1 MAPEEQRHSASEGP
15 PELPQDL
22 FRQAVEQSALAIS
35 ITDPQARIL
44 YANSAFKRVTGYE
57 TGDVA
62 GQKESILSYKVTPKL
77 VYETMWA
84 QLLRQRPWNGLLVNR
99 RKDGSRYLAELTIT
113 PVVGDEGKTSH
124 YLGMHRDV
132 TEMHR
137 LERQV
142 QNHKRRLESLVDA
155 AQVAIVMLDEQAG
168 GEDRVVLDNQE
179 YKKLIGDLGG
189 EPVRPILAAIRARL
203 GAGMDEARRKSKALS
218 LQEVYVDAPNGR
230 RRWFACSIA
239 WIDELD
245 GEAEAF
251 YEPRQHKYLLLTFQ
265 DITSLK
271 EQQEAIRINGLR
283 ALLAEQERIQSLREA
298 LSGAVFQLQGPFN
311 MLAAALRMLE
321 RKADAGQCDAG
332 DPVLASLREAMQSGS
347 DALETLRACIPV
359 QATEAVSAVNL
370 NEVVRDVLRLTTS
383 RLLADGVV
391 VEWQPDPGL
400 PTLNGRPRQLTTLF
414 KHLVDN
420 ALEAIHESRR
430 KQRELK
436 IVVAAHA
443 DHVEVGLEDSGPGIP
458 EEWRLKAFEPFFTT
472 KGADRQHIGM
482 GLTVA
487 QEIVAGHGGFIGI
500 DPDFETGCRMRVQLP
515 LAQPSLVQP

>member
-1 MAPEEQRHSASEGP
+1 MSPEEPSHSVGVEHVP
-15 PELPQDL
+15 LDI

-35 ITDPQARIL
+35 ITDAQAHIL
-44 YANSAFKRVTGYE
+44 YTNTAFTRVTGYE
-57 TGDVA
+57 EEEVT

-84 QLLRQRPWNGLLVNR
+84 QLLRQRAWNGLLVNR

-113 PVVGDEGKTSH
+113 PVVGENGKTSH

-137 LERQV
+137 LERQA
-142 QNHKRRLESLVDA
+142 QNNKRRLESLVDG
-155 AQVAIVMLDEQAG
+155 AQVAIVMLEVQDG
-168 GEDRVVLDNQE
+168 GEDRIVLDNQE
-179 YKKLIGDLGG
+179 YKKLIGDLGA

-203 GAGMDEARRKSKALS
+203 GTAFDEARRKGKALA
-218 LQEVYVDAPNGR
+218 LQEIYVERPDGK
-230 RRWFACSIA
+230 RRWFACSVS

-251 YEPRQHKYLLLTFQ
+251 YEPKQHRYLLLTFQ
-265 DITSLK
+265 DITPLK

-298 LSGAVFQLQGPFN
+298 LSGAAFQLQGPFN

-321 RKADAGQCDAG
+321 RKAEAGQSDAC
-332 DPVLASLREAMQSGS
+332 DPVLASLREAMKSGTE
-347 DALETLRACIPV
+347 ALDTLRACVPA
-359 QATEAVSAVNL
+359 QAAEATTTVYL
-370 NEVVRDVLRLTTS
+370 NEVLHDVLRMATQK
-383 RLLADGVV
+383 LLADGVV
-391 VEWQPDPGL
+391 VEWQPDPNL
-400 PTLNGRPRQLTTLF
+400 PPIAGRQRQLTTLF

-420 ALEAIHESRR
+420 ALDAIRESRR
-430 KQRELK
+430 KQRDLK
-436 IVVAAHA
+436 LTTSTHA
-443 DHVEVGLEDSGPGIP
+443 DHVEVAIEDSGIGIP
-458 EEWRLKAFEPFFTT
+458 DEWRLKAFEPFFTT

-487 QEIVAGHGGFIGI
+487 QEIVAGHGGFIEI
-500 DPDFETGCRMRVQLP
+500 DPEFNVGCRMRVQLP
-515 LAQPSLVQP
+515 LGQS

>member
-1 MAPEEQRHSASEGP
+1 MAPEEPSPTVSEDP
-15 PELPQDL
+15 ARVPLEI
-22 FRQAVEQSALAIS
+22 FRQVVEQSALAIS
-35 ITDPQARIL
+35 ITDPQARIV
-44 YANSAFKRVTGYE
+44 YANTAFQRVTGYDTPE
-57 TGDVA
+57 VLGL
-62 GQKESILSYKVTPKL
+62 KESILSYKVTPKL

-113 PVVGDEGKTSH
+113 PVAGEDGRTSH

-142 QNHKRRLESLVDA
+142 QNGKRRLESVVDS
-155 AQVAIVMLDEQAG
+155 AQVAIVMLEERDGTVDG
-168 GEDRVVLDNQE
+168 GDDRVVLDNQE
-179 YKKLIGDLGG
+179 YKKLIGDLGP
-189 EPVRPILAAIRARL
+189 EPMRPILAAIRARL
-203 GAGMDEARRKSKALS
+203 GPGLDEARRKGKALS
-218 LQEVYVDAPNGR
+218 LQEVYVDRPDGK
-230 RRWFACSIA
+230 RRWFACSLS

-265 DITSLK
+265 DITPLK

-321 RKADAGQCDAG
+321 RKTEGGQGDASDT
-332 DPVLASLREAMQSGS
+332 VLASLQEAMKSGS
-347 DALETLRACIPV
+347 EALETLRACIPA
-359 QATEAVSAVNL
+359 QAAEATSAVSL
-370 NEVVRDVLRLTTS
+370 NEVLHDVLRLSTP

-391 VEWQPDPGL
+391 VEWQPDPAL

-414 KHLVDN
+414 RHLMDN

-430 KQRELK
+430 KQRDLRL
-436 IVVAAHA
+436 ATTTYP
-443 DHVEVGLEDSGPGIP
+443 DHVEVSVEDSGPGIP

-472 KGADRQHIGM
+472 KGADAQHIGM

-487 QEIVAGHGGFIGI
+487 QEIVAGHGGFIEI
-500 DPDFETGCRMRVQLP
+500 DPGFAPGCRVRVQLP
-515 LAQPSLVQP
+515 LVQS